1 MTSIHR
7 TNGISRSTAICKSW
21 LRLVLLISVVCCPTS
36 NSLGSHGQSSEYRQP
51 TQSAVDV
58 ARSSADVT
66 SSDRSARDVN
76 RSVPVLD
83 RLTSRQRRNVKR
95 EILAVLG
102 LDHPPRPAVRG
113 ARDIAVA
120 QYMMSLYRT
129 VVETSS
135 NDITH
140 QETTGG
146 DQQPTQME
154 RIQVDAADTIIS
166 FTDHSK

>member
-1 MTSIHR
+1 MSPQHR
-7 TNGISRSTAICKSW
+7 TNGVTRSTVMCKSW

-36 NSLGSHGQSSEYRQP
+36 NSLGSIGHSSEYHQP
-51 TQSAVDV
+51 TQPVV
-58 ARSSADVT
+58 TRSSDVT
-66 SSDRSARDVN
+66 NSDRPARDVS
-76 RSVPVLD
+76 RSAPVLD

-129 VVETSS
+129 VVETNG
-135 NDITH
+135 NDIT
-140 QETTGG
+140 QYETTGG
-146 DQQPTQME
+146 DQPTQME
-154 RIQVDAADTIIS
+154 RIQLDAADTIIS